1 MKKRILVALLALF
14 TALASVNAQS
24 NSPGAV
30 AVGPI
35 YSLSL
40 FDFIQSPLQGA
51 GFTGKIPGLAPIF
64 GANFYF
70 SAAESRY
77 FLGVTADWILYRQ
90 PLYSPFNLN
99 FYLGPG
105 FYTSLQFDG
114 VNDAEKAKLS
124 APELKTARTSQVNR
138 LDAGLRIPAGVN
150 WTPTRF
156 LEVFVELT
164 PAFGISFKDPVAPGW
179 LLQSAA
185 GLRIWF

>member
-1 MKKRILVALLALF
+1 MKKLILATLLALA
-14 TALASVNAQS
+14 TTLVSVGAQS
-24 NSPGAV
+24 TNSGAV

-51 GFTGKIPGLAPIF
+51 GFTGKVPGLAPIF

-70 SAAESRY
+70 SNAESRY

-90 PLYSPFNLN
+90 PLYSPLNLN

-114 VNDAEKAKLS
+114 VNDSEKAKLS
-124 APELKTARTSQVNR
+124 DDQLKAARAGQVNR